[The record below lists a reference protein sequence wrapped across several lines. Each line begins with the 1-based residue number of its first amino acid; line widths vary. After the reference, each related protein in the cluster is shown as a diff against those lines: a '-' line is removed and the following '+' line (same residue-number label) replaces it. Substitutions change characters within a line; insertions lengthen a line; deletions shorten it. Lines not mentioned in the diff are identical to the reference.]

1 MGTSA
6 GSTAATSATAKTGSE
21 VVSIMTKEE
30 FHNEKMYQATMS
42 IARKMLNQGVI
53 TEEEYGEVEAVF
65 LKKYRPVLGRIF
77 SDISV
82 DFIAVQSDV

>member
-1 MGTSA
+1 
-6 GSTAATSATAKTGSE
+6 
-21 VVSIMTKEE
+21 MTKEE

-65 LKKYRPVLGRIF
+65 LEKYRPVLGRIF

>member
-1 MGTSA
+1 
-6 GSTAATSATAKTGSE
+6 
-21 VVSIMTKEE
+21 
-30 FHNEKMYQATMS
+30 MS